1 MNGFL
6 ATGLLAA
13 MLGALEQRTVLP
25 SGTEIL
31 QKVEERLAEV
41 RDYVVTL
48 DIVTDVEQVSVPPGR
63 AVMYFKYPDK
73 VRFAAE
79 GFALVPRDAIALTP
93 SRLLQ
98 RFSIKR
104 VEKEMIDGEQ
114 SYRLTL
120 KSNDEG
126 NRIRSADVSVNARR
140 WTIDRISAALSDHR
154 MLEARFEHRL
164 TANHWLPALLT
175 VTFTAPP
182 DDRGEISAPDDQNIV
197 PSRRPA
203 VRNGTLTVRYS
214 DYRVSTGLSDSLFT
228 AEPSPH

>member
-6 ATGLLAA
+6 VVGLLIAA
-13 MLGALEQRTVLP
+13 LGATEQRAALP

-31 QKVEERLAEV
+31 RKVEERLAEV

-73 VRFAAE
+73 VRFDAQ

-93 SRLLQ
+93 SRLLH
-98 RFSIKR
+98 RFSVDR

-114 SYRLTL
+114 GFRLTL
-120 KSNDEG
+120 KSNEEG
-126 NRIRSADVSVNARR
+126 SRIRSVDVGVNARR
-140 WTIDRISAALSDHR
+140 WTIDRIVAVLPDHR
-154 MLEARFEHRL
+154 TLEARFEHRL

-182 DDRGEISAPDDQNIV
+182 DDRREIPAPDDQNIV

-214 DYRVSTGLSDSLFT
+214 DYRVSTGLNDSLFT
-228 AEPSPH
+228 AEPSPR